1 MKNYSKQRE
10 DLLSVL
16 KNSKSHPTAEEL
28 YNSIKEKIPSV
39 SRGTVYRNLNVL
51 VELQKIRKIKT
62 FDGKDHY
69 DKLNIK
75 HNHFICLKCNKIF
88 DIHETSNIEYKNI
101 PNDFEIVN
109 YDITYSGYCNECKKG
124 R

>member
-1 MKNYSKQRE
+1 MRNTIQRNLIL
-10 DLLSVL
+10 DIIN
-16 KNSKSHPTAEEL
+16 NSCEHLTAEEV
-28 YNSIKEKIPSV
+28 YEIARKSISNISL
-39 SRGTVYRNLNVL
+39 GTVYRNLNIL

-69 DKLNIK
+69 DKLHIK

-88 DIHETSNIEYKNI
+88 DIHETFDFNRKSI

>member
-1 MKNYSKQRE
+1 MRNTIQRNLIL
-10 DLLSVL
+10 DIIN
-16 KNSKSHPTAEEL
+16 NSCDHLTAEEV
-28 YNSIKEKIPSV
+28 YDIARKSISNISL
-39 SRGTVYRNLNVL
+39 GTVYRNLNQL
-51 VELQKIRKIKT
+51 TELQKIWKIKT

-69 DKLNIK
+69 DKLHIK

-88 DIHETSNIEYKNI
+88 DILEISNIEHKNI
-101 PNDFEIVN
+101 PDDFEIVN

>member
-1 MKNYSKQRE
+1 VRNTIQRNLIL
-10 DLLSVL
+10 DIIN
-16 KNSKSHPTAEEL
+16 NSCDHLTAEEV
-28 YNSIKEKIPSV
+28 YDIARKSISNISL
-39 SRGTVYRNLNVL
+39 GTVYRNLNQL
-51 VELQKIRKIKT
+51 TELQKIWKIKT

-69 DKLNIK
+69 DKLHIK

-88 DIHETSNIEYKNI
+88 DILEISNIEHKNI
-101 PNDFEIVN
+101 PDDFEIVN

>member
-1 MKNYSKQRE
+1 MEKYSRQRQE
-10 DLLSVL
+10 ILDFLIESYD
-16 KNSKSHPTAEEL
+16 HPTADEV
-28 YNSIKEKIPSV
+28 YNEVKKRGSTASK
-39 SRGTVYRNLNVL
+39 GTVYRNLNIL
-51 VELQKIRKIKT
+51 VELQKIIKIKT